1 MKFSDFGVDGWIH
14 QIPHVIFE
22 TKSQL
27 RITLQCHERQLFCT
41 FLAKA
46 LYNLNKR
53 SPSKCKISDLTAYV
67 KFHQICTLI
76 GSFCWK
82 YIKFS
87 RKSTEELCLMTLNS
101 DATFEEKLI
110 CCFNWFFY
118 FDLSPWKS
126 PKFAL
131 WFLLCKVYNVWL
143 KKV

>member
-1 MKFSDFGVDGWIH
+1 M
-14 QIPHVIFE
+14 
-22 TKSQL
+22 
-27 RITLQCHERQLFCT
+27 
-41 FLAKA
+41 
-46 LYNLNKR
+46 
-53 SPSKCKISDLTAYV
+53 TAYV

-143 KKV
+143 KKEEWCKIWRKTDMLVGKSLEEFFKFSAGHLRVSKLGIWWDRFVQSRKCMN